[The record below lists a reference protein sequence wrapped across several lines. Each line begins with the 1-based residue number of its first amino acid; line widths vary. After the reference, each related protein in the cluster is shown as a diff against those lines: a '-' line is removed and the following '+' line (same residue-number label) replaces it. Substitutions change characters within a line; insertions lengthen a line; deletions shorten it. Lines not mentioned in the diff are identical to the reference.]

1 VKDSP
6 NSYVSFGGQRKLVAI
21 LSYLDYPFPAGLA
34 RRIDGFVDSLGNAG
48 FVPRV
53 ICPAFRSANPSEAP
67 HVTRFDLRFLRALGA
82 ERLLTKIIALI
93 AFNLIAFARV
103 IAVRKELLTIQSE
116 SIYSLPAAFLAKIFL
131 GSPCIV
137 DDVLLPANSRFASF
151 MSFMV
156 GAFSD
161 LALSSTKSTQL
172 DRFVKRVL
180 YVPTGVAAVF
190 SNERLLNFDRL
201 NVLFVG
207 ALSYDANLVAAKHVI
222 RAASLLPRDCKCKFL
237 IVGGPIPADV
247 CSNLRVSLLG
257 SLDDES
263 LRRVYCDSN
272 IGVLPFFGVSAEG
285 PKVKVLEY
293 MAAGL
298 LVVSSPEGVEGYPG
312 LIPGEH
318 YVRVESTN
326 QLVKALDEIP
336 RLQGPHAEIARRA
349 HEYVMSHYRWPD
361 LLRAYLAFL
370 EDLALDIQT
379 RHDLTCES

>member
-6 NSYVSFGGQRKLVAI
+6 NPHVSVGGQRKLVAI

-48 FVPRV
+48 FLPRV
-53 ICPAFRSANPSEAP
+53 ICPAFRLANPSEVP
-67 HVTRFDLRFLRALGA
+67 HVARFDLRFLRALGA

-93 AFNLIAFARV
+93 AFNLIAFAKV
-103 IAVRKELLTIQSE
+103 IAVRKELLAIQSE

-131 GSPCIV
+131 RSSCIV
-137 DDVLLPANSRFASF
+137 DDVLLPADSRFASF
-151 MSFMV
+151 MGFIV
-156 GAFSD
+156 GALSD
-161 LALSSTKSTQL
+161 LALSSTKPTLL

-180 YVPTGVAAVF
+180 HVPTGVAAVF

-201 NVLFVG
+201 NVVFVG
-207 ALSYDANLVAAKHVI
+207 ALSYDANLVAAKYVM
-222 RAASLLPRDCKCKFL
+222 RAASLLPRDCRCKFL
-237 IVGGPIPADV
+237 IVGGPLPAEV

-263 LRRVYCDSN
+263 LGRVYCDSN
-272 IGVLPFFGVSAEG
+272 VGVLPFFGVSAEG

-312 LIPGEH
+312 LVPGEH

-349 HEYVMSHYRWPD
+349 HEYVMSHYRWAD
-361 LLRAYLAFL
+361 LLRPYLAFL
-370 EDLALDIQT
+370 EDLALRT
-379 RHDLTCES
+379 SRRGMT